1 MWGGDRLM
9 GNGPKDFLEISIT
22 FFFIIIYYNLLYIN
36 ILMWLIVF
44 FIMKRKY
51 KIND

>member
-22 FFFIIIYYNLLYIN
+22 IFLLSFITIYYI
-36 ILMWLIVF
+36 
-44 FIMKRKY
+44 
-51 KIND
+51 